1 MNQKRDCI
9 NWRQI
14 IPPSFLNT
22 VILAREEPESEFK
35 VAKETICSSRYS
47 IVKFIGISILTT
59 RMDAINLK

>member
-22 VILAREEPESEFK
+22 VILAREEESEFK

>member
-14 IPPSFLNT
+14 ISSIIPEHSNP
-22 VILAREEPESEFK
+22 AREEPESEFK
-35 VAKETICSSRYS
+35 VKETICSSRYS
-47 IVKFIGISILTT
+47 IVKFMGISILTT